1 MKIWDNLVVV
11 IENMFL
17 HTHTHTALYF
27 GAKYHSAVPL
37 HFHQHLFSL
46 SVPTICS
53 PSHVF
58 RFLSVLHKRVMFLCF
73 FVFFPLSLSLVGGVY
88 LRLLRGQAY
97 F

>member
-17 HTHTHTALYF
+17 HTHTHSALF
-27 GAKYHSAVPL
+27 WSKIPQCCSAPLPPTPVFSVCSNYLFTLTCFPLSHCVAQKSNVPL
-37 HFHQHLFSL
+37 
-46 SVPTICS
+46 
-53 PSHVF
+53 
-58 RFLSVLHKRVMFLCF
+58 F

>member
-58 RFLSVLHKRVMFLCF
+58 RFLSVAQKSNVPLF